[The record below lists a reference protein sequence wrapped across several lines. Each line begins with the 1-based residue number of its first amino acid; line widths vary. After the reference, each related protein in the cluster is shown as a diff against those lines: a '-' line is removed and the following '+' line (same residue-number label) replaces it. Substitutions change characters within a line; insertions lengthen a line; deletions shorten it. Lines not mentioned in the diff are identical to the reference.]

1 MKTTK
6 TDGKFEAVIGESR
19 LPKNPNDMS
28 TEETAK
34 FLAREA
40 KREKL
45 IDFLVQMTD
54 ILPETYY
61 DTIIDMGKR
70 VVEASEASK
79 EATEVINKSIPSGTV
94 SLVIVLN
101 SSPSDASKIVARAE
115 IKRQFKLELGGAK
128 TPPIDLWRDGLG
140 GFTYSDPDQPELGL

>member
-1 MKTTK
+1 MKITR
-6 TDGKFEAVIGESR
+6 TDNKFEAVIGEEPR
-19 LPKNPNDMS
+19 INDTAELS
-28 TEETAK
+28 DAQALREE
-34 FLAREA
+34 

-45 IDFLVQMTD
+45 IDFLGQMTD
-54 ILPETYY
+54 ILPETFY
-61 DTIIDMGKR
+61 DTIIDMGER
-70 VVEASEASK
+70 VVESAEASK

-128 TPPIDLWRDGLG
+128 TPPIDLWSDGLG
-140 GFTYSDPDQPELGL
+140 GFTFSDPDQPELGL

>member
-6 TDGKFEAVIGESR
+6 TDGKFEATIGESR

-28 TEETAK
+28 TEETAEW
-34 FLAREA
+34 LGR
-40 KREKL
+40 
-45 IDFLVQMTD
+45 
-54 ILPETYY
+54 
-61 DTIIDMGKR
+61 
-70 VVEASEASK
+70 EASK

-94 SLVIVLN
+94 SLVISLN

-128 TPPIDLWRDGLG
+128 TPPIDLWSDGSG